1 MNGVLVTLFVASS
14 VAIALTGI
22 LPERAL
28 RDAAIGRAEADLRNL
43 SQLFTQHAEDT
54 LQMADN
60 VLVGFRAIIEGPQTA
75 PLAPRVIDGLL
86 RGTELRMRM
95 RFVTVTNADGRRV
108 AGSAGSRILP
118 DDLSATPAFQAH
130 RAAPD
135 RALRIGAPEADP
147 ATGEWQIPLSR
158 RIDDPDGGFA
168 GIAATAVGLRYF
180 LDFYGSALTG
190 TARSASMF
198 TRDGALLARY
208 PEVPDSWGATFPLP
222 PGLRTP
228 ASATPSGGA
237 AAANPPAATGTTA
250 GDHALA
256 ADHASTHIGRGVSP
270 IDHQPR
276 TAATRVG
283 ERFPIV
289 IMVTQTDADILD
301 GWRSQAL
308 RRVLGPILFALI
320 FCGLGFVVV
329 AQIRRRQHIAN
340 ALLRR
345 EREFRVLAEGSG
357 DAVLRLEPDS
367 RIAYASPISTTIVGH
382 PAETLVGRRLTDL
395 VTLDDRTPIATALR
409 QATDGA
415 ATRAAFFIAA
425 EDGALRR
432 IAATLRSLG
441 DGHDQDVIA
450 VLRDETEIYRAER
463 HLAELAA
470 TDELTGLANRRTF
483 TEQLE
488 REWRRAGRGGQ
499 PLSLLFI
506 DADRFKPFNDLYGH
520 VAGDHCL
527 RSLADVVGAAVR
539 RPGDLVARYGG
550 EEFVLLLPGTDATG
564 ARRVADKVRAAI
576 AALAIAHAGND
587 PFGVVTA
594 SVGVATELRASADRD
609 PETLI
614 AGADRA
620 LYAAKA
626 AGRNCVRVYAE
637 EAEPFDVDWHEP
649 QSAATTAPADGP
661 AQATELG

>member
-60 VLVGFRAIIEGPQTA
+60 VLVGFRAILERPQTA
-75 PLAPRVIDGLL
+75 PLAPSVIDGIL
-86 RGTELRMRM
+86 RGSDLRMRM
-95 RFVTVTNADGRRV
+95 RHVTVTNADGRRI
-108 AGSAGSRILP
+108 AGSGAQP

-135 RALRIGAPEADP
+135 RALRIGAPELDP
-147 ATGEWQIPLSR
+147 ATGTWQIPLSR

-168 GIAATAVGLRYF
+168 GIVETAIGLRYF

-208 PEVPDSWGATFPLP
+208 PEVPESWGVTFPLP
-222 PGLRTP
+222 PDLHLL
-228 ASATPSGGA
+228 ASRATPSGGA
-237 AAANPPAATGTTA
+237 AAASPPTATGTTA
-250 GDHALA
+250 DPHAPA
-256 ADHASTHIGRGVSP
+256 AEHASTHIGRAVSP

-276 TAATRVG
+276 TAATRLG
-283 ERFPIV
+283 ERFPVV

-301 GWRSQAL
+301 GWRAQAL
-308 RRVLGPILFALI
+308 RRVLGPILFALL
-320 FCGLGFVVV
+320 FCGLGLVVV

-415 ATRAAFFIAA
+415 ATRAGFFIAA

-550 EEFVLLLPGTDATG
+550 EEFVLLLPGTDAAG
-564 ARRVADKVRAAI
+564 ARSVADKVRAAI

-594 SVGVATELRASADRD
+594 SVGVATELRAGADRD

-626 AGRNCVRVYAE
+626 AGRNCVRLYAE
-637 EAEPFDVDWHEP
+637 EAEPFDIDWHEP
-649 QSAATTAPADGP
+649 ALTASAAPSEGP
-661 AQATELG
+661 AQETDLG